1 MSESSG
7 PAPVLVVGP
16 LLRYVGETAATIW
29 AETDRACQVEILGR
43 ETATFEVGGH
53 HYVLAVIDGLEPGR
67 DYEYQ
72 VALDGT
78 VRWPEPD
85 TPFPASVIRTADPG
99 RPLRMVFGS
108 CRIAELNP
116 PRRWRRGR
124 DQPEP
129 GPGPGGPR
137 GGWCAPPAGSPS

>member
-1 MSESSG
+1 MSESNG

-29 AETDRACQVEILGR
+29 AETDRACRVEILGR
-43 ETATFEVGGH
+43 ETATFEVAGH

-99 RPLRMVFGS
+99 RPLLAAGPAPAR
-108 CRIAELNP
+108 P
-116 PRRWRRGR
+116 RRGR
-124 DQPEP
+124 ARRA
-129 GPGPGGPR
+129 GPR
-137 GGWCAPPAGSPS
+137 PA